1 MPVRAAVRARDPG
14 TLVPRPDA
22 LPCDLATVSDAQKAV
37 TVANGAAL
45 AYAGSPA
52 MTDPTLLGRLSGF
65 AVPTMVVWG
74 ESDQIAKPAHGQAY
88 SAAIDG
94 ARFTVLPATGHMPQ
108 VGESRSRPEND
119 LDGCADELVGDPP
132 CDVGGTGRA
141 IR

>member
-52 MTDPTLLGRLSGF
+52 MTDPTLLGRLSSSLSRR
-65 AVPTMVVWG
+65 WWC
-74 ESDQIAKPAHGQAY
+74 
-88 SAAIDG
+88 G
-94 ARFTVLPATGHMPQ
+94 A
-108 VGESRSRPEND
+108 
-119 LDGCADELVGDPP
+119 
-132 CDVGGTGRA
+132 RA
-141 IR
+141 IRLPSQPTAKPIPLPSMGRGSRSYRPPGTCPRWENPDLVLKTI